1 MVSKIAV
8 MALVAI
14 VAVPILLGYGLNIQT
29 DSYSGWEEDGSSQNL
44 TNYLASIEDASKRN
58 YTDADIYQFNS
69 NIFYEYAAQVYPVYE
84 KVSTTKTPVRLAQE
98 YYPTPGNPLIRMGE
112 YYSQGT
118 IDGGYDASN
127 YYSITISLSGGSTY
141 TFDHLKSW
149 YWVSDGSTA
158 SIDFAITE
166 PGANGGYIDAGYDY
180 LNIVGISSSYT
191 GTPAGY
197 WKAWNWQNTSN
208 SYADISKGYR
218 LNMES
223 SALATPIPNIYD
235 YYMHGLGLVSIY
247 PSGICKEMVMTF
259 NLDSITESSY
269 YLALRFANHNVG
281 VDYGAS
287 ITLEK
292 RTTDG
297 NVEWYYTTYGDPDEH
312 PLYYNPDLSS
322 NTYQLYLNGDTGG
335 EFRYV
340 GAWTDVI
347 RESESLITYPFEY
360 EDGWLSGDY
369 IQRID
374 VLGRTPIIRIDRASV
389 AAYEYKI
396 IRDTTY
402 NPYEFKINPVT
413 KLTNVVE
420 SGSSLIFGGITY
432 AVDNGQI
439 TVDSESISLNGI
451 KLSSVFTGNA
461 YDNTINGKVV
471 STTLT
476 PSSIVFNGDWSMQV
490 NTTAQKYVEKETTKW
505 IPGQFAWQGMDDNFL
520 VAGLITSLAAFVG
533 LAIYGRRSGAKVLPL
548 LLVCGGAAFM
558 FLLML

>member
-166 PGANGGYIDAGYDY
+166 PGTNGGYIDAGYDY

-191 GTPAGY
+191 GTPAGC

-223 SALATPIPNIYD
+223 SALASPIPNIYD

-292 RTTDG
+292 RTTG
-297 NVEWYYTTYGDPDEH
+297 GVVEWYYTTYGDPNEH

-340 GAWTDVI
+340 GAWTDTI

-360 EDGWLSGDY
+360 EDGWLAGDY

-374 VLGRTPIIRIDRASV
+374 VLGRTPVMRIDRASV

-402 NPYEFKINPVT
+402 NPYEFKMNPVT

-432 AVDNGQI
+432 TVDNGQI
-439 TVDSESISLNGI
+439 TVDSESVSLNGI

-505 IPGQFAWQGMDDNFL
+505 VPGQFAWQGMDDNFL
-520 VAGLITSLAAFVG
+520 IAGLMTSLGAFVG
-533 LAIYGRRSGAKVLPL
+533 LAIYGRRSGAKILPL